1 MIKPERPASLT
12 GTPFRKEEIM
22 SEIKVK
28 LLALIFLCPT
38 LACSAQNF
46 NPDFV
51 KHVFLNL
58 DMTSFP
64 NSTAAQGYPPNII
77 TMKDSFKVRKE
88 YKVRKCSSNNC
99 MEVFF
104 PFPEDSISPYDIKS
118 PGWVYKLKIL
128 YINSDEIM
136 ACFSDYCDSAY
147 CSYMVNQPLKI
158 KKEHDKYIVIAD
170 YEHGIKGCDFYKR

>member
-1 MIKPERPASLT
+1 MIKPELPASLT

-46 NPDFV
+46 SPDFV

-64 NSTAAQGYPPNII
+64 NSMGPAHYAKGTVMN
-77 TMKDSFKVRKE
+77 KVLKTRGAHEIK
-88 YKVRKCSSNNC
+88 KCSSNNC

-128 YINSDEIM
+128 YVNSDEIM
-136 ACFSDYCDSAY
+136 ACFSDYSGITVKVTAHTQATKRTDS
-147 CSYMVNQPLKI
+147 
-158 KKEHDKYIVIAD
+158 
-170 YEHGIKGCDFYKR
+170 

>member
-28 LLALIFLCPT
+28 LLALLFLCPT

-46 NPDFV
+46 SPDFV

-64 NSTAAQGYPPNII
+64 NSMGPVHYAKGTVMN
-77 TMKDSFKVRKE
+77 KVLKIRDAHEIK
-88 YKVRKCSSNNC
+88 KCSSNNC

-128 YINSDEIM
+128 YVNSDEIM

-170 YEHGIKGCDFYKR
+170 YDHGIKGCDFYKR